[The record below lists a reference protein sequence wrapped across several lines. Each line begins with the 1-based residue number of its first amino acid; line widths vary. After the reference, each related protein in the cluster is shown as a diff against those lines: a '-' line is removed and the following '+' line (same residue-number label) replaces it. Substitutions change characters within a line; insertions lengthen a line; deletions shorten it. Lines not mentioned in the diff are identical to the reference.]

1 MPKNSLSFD
10 DLQFLDPRIIKMYC
24 PFIRSNNKRCQRKIE
39 IYNDSDTY
47 RVNYGWSGTERSK
60 SEDFCQ

>member
-1 MPKNSLSFD
+1 
-10 DLQFLDPRIIKMYC
+10 MYC